1 MIGNAFITHSE
12 WDLEEYLSKLRNI
25 DWRRSAPQWK
35 LRIIRPDGKIIT
47 SNKAI
52 ALAAIE
58 IKKEIGLELLPEEE
72 EKERLFLESINI

>member
-1 MIGNAFITHSE
+1 M
-12 WDLEEYLSKLRNI
+12 
-25 DWRRSAPQWK
+25 
-35 LRIIRPDGKIIT
+35 
-47 SNKAI
+47 NKAI